1 MKSQLRL
8 WGKSAII
15 VFIAALL
22 GTLSLIFIYA
32 LPVGRATNNARSS
45 MNIYQREGNYPS
57 WAPGKASA
65 QLDNFT
71 DSIMVR
77 NAIFPGTGNLIEDA
91 MLNPKYF
98 YRGASQT
105 DSLLKELQGETE
117 NREVS
122 RYARYWHGYL
132 LYLKPLLILRPIKD
146 IRMLNGTLQLLLAF
160 YLFWLISQKM
170 DSKYSWAFLLSYVML
185 NPVSLAMSF
194 QYTSMYYIM
203 MLGSIYM
210 LKKWNT
216 DWFSGK
222 YVLFFTT
229 MGTLTAFFDFLTYPL
244 VSYGIPMVLMLLLSN
259 QEKLLDKKITGIHMV
274 VKGAVAWGLGYSGMY
289 IGKWLMS
296 WLLTGHNTLME
307 ASGQALYRMGTTTGG
322 AGGNVSL
329 HALSVIGRNFNQLI
343 KDPIFIIMV
352 FLLFWSLYQIRKNK
366 KSTRSYRN
374 TNLCYGLGLISL
386 SPFAWYTV
394 FTNHS
399 YVHSWFTFRELS
411 IFIFA
416 IGCIIVTK
424 LLETKTGISEKL

>member
-1 MKSQLRL
+1 
-8 WGKSAII
+8 
-15 VFIAALL
+15 
-22 GTLSLIFIYA
+22 
-32 LPVGRATNNARSS
+32 

-91 MLNPKYF
+91 MLNPKYS

-122 RYARYWHGYL
+122 CYARYWHGYL

-160 YLFWLISQKM
+160 YLFWLISKKM

-329 HALSVIGRNFNQLI
+329 HALSVIGSVKCF
-343 KDPIFIIMV
+343 V
-352 FLLFWSLYQIRKNK
+352 
-366 KSTRSYRN
+366 
-374 TNLCYGLGLISL
+374 
-386 SPFAWYTV
+386 
-394 FTNHS
+394 
-399 YVHSWFTFRELS
+399 
-411 IFIFA
+411 
-416 IGCIIVTK
+416 
-424 LLETKTGISEKL
+424 

>member
-91 MLNPKYF
+91 MLNPKYS

-160 YLFWLISQKM
+160 YLFWLISKKM

-274 VKGAVAWGLGYSGMY
+274 VKGAIAWGLGYSGMY

-322 AGGNVSL
+322 AEGNVSF

-352 FLLFWSLYQIRKNK
+352 FCCFGVCTKFGRIRN
-366 KSTRSYRN
+366 RHV
-374 TNLCYGLGLISL
+374 LIEIRICVMD
-386 SPFAWYTV
+386 WD
-394 FTNHS
+394 
-399 YVHSWFTFRELS
+399 
-411 IFIFA
+411 
-416 IGCIIVTK
+416 
-424 LLETKTGISEKL
+424 

>member
-91 MLNPKYF
+91 MLNPKYS

-160 YLFWLISQKM
+160 YLFWLISKKM

-244 VSYGIPMVLMLLLSN
+244 VSYGIPMVLMLQLSN

-322 AGGNVSL
+322 VEENVSF

-352 FLLFWSLYQIRKNK
+352 FLLFWSLYQFGRIRN
-366 KSTRSYRN
+366 RHV
-374 TNLCYGLGLISL
+374 LIEIRICVMD
-386 SPFAWYTV
+386 WD
-394 FTNHS
+394 
-399 YVHSWFTFRELS
+399 
-411 IFIFA
+411 
-416 IGCIIVTK
+416 
-424 LLETKTGISEKL
+424 

>member
-91 MLNPKYF
+91 MLNPKYS

-160 YLFWLISQKM
+160 YLFWLISKKM

-259 QEKLLDKKITGIHMV
+259 QEKLLDKKTTGIHMV
-274 VKGAVAWGLGYSGMY
+274 VKGAVAWGFGYSGMY

-296 WLLTGHNTLME
+296 WLLTGYNTLME
-307 ASGQALYRMGTTTGG
+307 ASGQALYRMGTTTGARKG
-322 AGGNVSL
+322 MYHSMHL
-329 HALSVIGRNFNQLI
+329 AL
-343 KDPIFIIMV
+343 
-352 FLLFWSLYQIRKNK
+352 
-366 KSTRSYRN
+366 
-374 TNLCYGLGLISL
+374 LGETSIS
-386 SPFAWYTV
+386 
-394 FTNHS
+394 
-399 YVHSWFTFRELS
+399 
-411 IFIFA
+411 
-416 IGCIIVTK
+416 
-424 LLETKTGISEKL
+424 